1 MKNARRKVAKRQKKE
16 KARSFMYQSA
26 LQILNNPRNE
36 DHFPHRN
43 EDHFPIIQD
52 NDHEIH
58 SCNSSE
64 LGENIHHSETDL
76 FTIEQNTSN
85 YSRMAAD
92 FDIKALVECTDYNR
106 HLLITTLDDK
116 IPLIKGD
123 LSIDM
128 TTKSQFTRALI
139 EFCEVSN
146 LTESNQMLLLSLLHN
161 AFGKV
166 ANLPVSQ
173 KPQKKIENYD
183 SDGTEDSVEKL
194 FQGKN
199 ILSDLKYYQQQQE
212 HKHKRFYSFNQCQIR
227 GP

>member
-1 MKNARRKVAKRQKKE
+1 MQEERLLRGKRKKKHDPT
-16 KARSFMYQSA
+16 FMYLSA
-26 LQILNNPRNE
+26 LQILESTNNPRNE
-36 DHFPHRN
+36 DHY
-43 EDHFPIIQD
+43 PIIQD

-64 LGENIHHSETDL
+64 LRQNIHHSETDLFPLGQNIHSKSDL

-85 YSRMAAD
+85 YSRMAED
-92 FDIKALVECTDYNR
+92 FDIKAPVECTDNNR

-123 LSIDM
+123 LSNYA

-139 EFCEVSN
+139 EFCEFSN

-161 AFGKV
+161 SFGKV

-173 KPQKKIENYD
+173 KPKKEN
-183 SDGTEDSVEKL
+183 
-194 FQGKN
+194 
-199 ILSDLKYYQQQQE
+199 
-212 HKHKRFYSFNQCQIR
+212 
-227 GP
+227 